1 MINLIP
7 SENGDAVLVA
17 DLHGHQERHGLDRV
31 VPAVDVVSH
40 EEVVGVWRVAPNPE
54 ELLQIMKLPMD
65 VTTHSHGALD
75 TLHIRLGLK
84 NLLGLNFSETRSQKK
99 FKEKKKKRKRKGS
112 KELE

>member
-75 TLHIRLGLK
+75 TLHIRLGLQ
-84 NLLGLNFSETRSQKK
+84 NLLGLIFSETSQKK
-99 FKEKKKKRKRKGS
+99 FKEKKKEKKKKKRKRK
-112 KELE
+112 